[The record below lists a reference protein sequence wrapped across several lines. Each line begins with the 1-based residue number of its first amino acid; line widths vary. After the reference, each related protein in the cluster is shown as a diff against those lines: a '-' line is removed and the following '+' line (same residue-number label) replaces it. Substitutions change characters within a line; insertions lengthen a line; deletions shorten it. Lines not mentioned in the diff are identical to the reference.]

1 MMTDHPEILNKVM
14 LLLGAGLTFRG
25 TIERLAAEY
34 ERERASGGPFRYAY
48 EELCI
53 MVQEMKDGVSE
64 VTAIE
69 RFGRRCRMLPYLKFS
84 SIITQN
90 LKKGASGMIEILEK
104 EAGEALVQRKERAL
118 KQGETAGTKLL
129 MPMML
134 MLGLVMGII
143 MIPAFMSM

>member
-1 MMTDHPEILNKVM
+1 
-14 LLLGAGLTFRG
+14 
-25 TIERLAAEY
+25 
-34 ERERASGGPFRYAY
+34 
-48 EELCI
+48 
-53 MVQEMKDGVSE
+53 
-64 VTAIE
+64 
-69 RFGRRCRMLPYLKFS
+69 
-84 SIITQN
+84 
-90 LKKGASGMIEILEK
+90 MIEILEK